1 MVDRITEILEG
12 QSITASKLATF
23 QDCYMKDAITDQYY
37 FPEVLM
43 IEALCQA
50 GAWLVMKT
58 TEFKKRAVLLSA
70 DSIEILG
77 LVYPGDE
84 LILLGNIDSLHENA
98 AVFSGQGKVNGEI
111 VMRIKFMMCSLV
123 DTAELENVTDT
134 RRTFHELSSGVRI

>member
-12 QSITASKLATF
+12 KSITASKLANF
-23 QDCYMKDAITDQYY
+23 QDCYMKDAITNQYY
-37 FPEVLM
+37 FPEALM

-77 LVYPGDE
+77 IVYPGDE
-84 LILLGNIDSLHENA
+84 LVLIGNIDSLHENA
-98 AVFSGQGKVNGEI
+98 AVFSGYGKVNGEI
-111 VMRIKFMMCSLV
+111 VMQINYMMCSLV
-123 DTAELENVTDT
+123 DTTELENVPDT
-134 RRTFHELSSGVRI
+134 KRTFLELSSGVRV